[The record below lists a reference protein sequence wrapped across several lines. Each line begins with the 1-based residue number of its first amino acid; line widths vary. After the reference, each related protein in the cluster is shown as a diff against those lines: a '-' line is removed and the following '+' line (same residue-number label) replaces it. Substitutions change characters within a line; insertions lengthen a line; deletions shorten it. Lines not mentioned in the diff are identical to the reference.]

1 MRPKPLSGVRVL
13 DLTRL
18 LPGPV
23 ATLHLADMGA
33 DVVKIED
40 TEEGDYSRRMGR
52 VREGMSDFFRLVN
65 RNKRA
70 LRLDLKKPQGREV
83 FLRLARGA
91 EVVVESFRPGVM
103 ARLGLGY
110 DALAAVNPR
119 LVYCSITGYG
129 QSGPYADRAGH
140 DINYIGYAGIG
151 DQIGTAEAPVVP
163 NFQIADLLGG
173 ALTPAM
179 GILAALIDARSSG
192 RGRHVDVA
200 MADAV
205 FAHAILPVLGFLE
218 HGRTPGRGT
227 SMLDGGLP
235 CYNVYR
241 TQDGRWMAVGA
252 LERKFWETLCDIL
265 GCPELK
271 EKHIVYG
278 EEAKP
283 VKERLAAG
291 FASRTQ
297 HEWSEV
303 FARADCCVSP
313 ILPIDEALANEQFR
327 AREMIAGEGGL
338 TQLALPLKFSEFEF
352 RIARPAPGRGEH
364 TEEILREAGY
374 RDAEIAALR
383 GDGVI

>member
-1 MRPKPLSGVRVL
+1 M
-13 DLTRL
+13 
-18 LPGPV
+18 

-40 TEEGDYSRRMGR
+40 TEAGDYARAMGR
-52 VREGMSDFFRLVN
+52 TREGMSDFFRLVN

-70 LRLDLKKPQGREV
+70 MRLDLKQPQGREV
-83 FLRLARGA
+83 FLRLAKGTD
-91 EVVVESFRPGVM
+91 VVVEGFRPGVM
-103 ARLGLGY
+103 AKLGVGY

-129 QSGPYADRAGH
+129 QDGPYADRAGH
-140 DINYIGYAGIG
+140 DINYIGYAGVG

-173 ALTPAM
+173 ALTPVM

-200 MADAV
+200 MTEAV
-205 FAHAILPVLGFLE
+205 FAHAIFPLLGLLE
-218 HGRTPGRGT
+218 RGKTPGRG
-227 SMLDGGLP
+227 SGMLDGGLP

-241 TQDGRWMAVGA
+241 TRDGRWMAVGA
-252 LERKFWETLCDIL
+252 LERKFWEMLCDIL
-265 GCPELK
+265 GCSELK
-271 EKHIVYG
+271 GKHIVYG
-278 EEAKP
+278 EEARP
-283 VKERLAAG
+283 VKERLAAA

-313 ILPIDEALANEQFR
+313 ILTVDEALENEQLR
-327 AREMIAGEGGL
+327 SRGMVIVKEGL
-338 TQLALPLKFSEFEF
+338 TQLAPPVKFSEFEF
-352 RIARPAPGRGEH
+352 EIARPAPGSGEH
-364 TEEILREAGY
+364 TDEVLREAGF

-383 GDGVI
+383 RNAVI